1 MTLFLEYYH
10 PLQKKTKK
18 NKGKYYSLGHKG
30 TLNCNSVSF
39 FSFLATQVFFFFWLF
54 SVIISNWA

>member
-39 FSFLATQVFFFFWLF
+39 FSFLATQVFFFFGAL
-54 SVIISNWA
+54 